1 MLYSN
6 HSNTLYV
13 FISIPPFLFTDL
25 PYVSSYTLWSDL
37 RTITLVLED
46 SYEKLNE
53 VLNVWR
59 NLSTGC
65 LCCLSVQWHIG
76 DKVRSPFIITCRKQ
90 WLRKTGSPTSII
102 VEAVFKNQEDVR
114 SHTFRYFENRD
125 PHINAQEMWMFP
137 CQQRPSIKSTLQS
150 YLLL

>member
-1 MLYSN
+1 MLTRITRIPCMYFF
-6 HSNTLYV
+6 LY
-13 FISIPPFLFTDL
+13 IPSFLLICPTSLRTHCDRI
-25 PYVSSYTLWSDL
+25 L

-59 NLSTGC
+59 NLPTGC

-114 SHTFRYFENRD
+114 SHTFRYFENRHPQVD
-125 PHINAQEMWMFP
+125 AQEAM
-137 CQQRPSIKSTLQS
+137 
-150 YLLL
+150 